1 MHGKNAETIKTSD
14 PAHFTSGFLDR
25 HSSAS
30 CAAGSCDDEI
40 SVRRRKDLG
49 GRDCHLSGVRL
60 FRRKDRRQKDGEQKI
75 PVGTACRSVLFCSA
89 FSSDTDPETEH
100 RSIFRTDDNDSLSVP
115 GRRNVRRNACFL
127 KAFRVKV
134 RIDFLKQLC

>member
-49 GRDCHLSGVRL
+49 GCDRHLSGIRL
-60 FRRKDRRQKDGEQKI
+60 FGRKDLRQNDVEQKI
-75 PVGTACRSVLFCSA
+75 PVGAARRNVLFCSA

-100 RSIFRTDDNDSLSVP
+100 RSVFHTDDNDSLSVH

-134 RIDFLKQLC
+134 HIDF

>member
-25 HSSAS
+25 HSSKLFMLL
-30 CAAGSCDDEI
+30 AAAMMKFQLEEGKISAAVTVIYLGSAF
-40 SVRRRKDLG
+40 G
-49 GRDCHLSGVRL
+49 GRIAG
-60 FRRKDRRQKDGEQKI
+60 RRTEKQKI
-75 PVGTACRSVLFCSA
+75 PVGAARRNALFCSA

-100 RSIFRTDDNDSLSVP
+100 RSVFHTDDNDSLSVH

-127 KAFRVKV
+127 KHFV
-134 RIDFLKQLC
+134 

>member
-49 GRDCHLSGVRL
+49 GCDRHLSGIRL
-60 FRRKDRRQKDGEQKI
+60 FGRKDRRQKDGEQKI
-75 PVGTACRSVLFCSA
+75 PVGAARRNVLFCSA
-89 FSSDTDPETEH
+89 FLLTLILKRNIDPSSIQTIT
-100 RSIFRTDDNDSLSVP
+100 T
-115 GRRNVRRNACFL
+115 ACL
-127 KAFRVKV
+127 CMGGGMLGGMLAF
-134 RIDFLKQLC
+134 